1 MASERGSV
9 LRRCVRLWVGW
20 VARHPW
26 LVVFVCAALVVW
38 AARYTAQNLGV
49 NTNTADMI
57 SPDLEWRVRYREFQA
72 SFPSLKDNLT
82 VVVTAPT
89 VDDVEAAATRLKA
102 AIEADTSDTFEW
114 VFAPAGDLF
123 FKRNGLL
130 YLSLDELERTAE
142 RLIEVQPFLGYIAD
156 QPDTARLVE
165 LLREM
170 RSGERDVGTHATPLI
185 AALEQSL
192 SGVLEGTRERVA
204 WRELMASSPA
214 TDNDRRKLLIVRA
227 RLDFS
232 SLFPAGPAI
241 KRIREIAAEFEPGVI
256 VRITGAK
263 AMSHEELKTVSSGM
277 GFAGLAALIM
287 VSLVLLFGLRSVRL
301 ALTIIVTLIV
311 GLVWTAAY
319 AAAVVGD
326 LNLISVA
333 FAVLYIG
340 LGVDY
345 AIHFSLRYREL
356 LSIGRGSLAALRE
369 TSGDVG
375 VSLVLCAVTTGIG
388 FLTFVPT
395 DFDGVSELGII
406 SAGGM
411 FISLAASLT
420 LLPALIRLVGP
431 REVAP
436 RTEKFAALLKQ
447 PFGFN
452 KAMVAACIVG
462 VGAAAV
468 AWHVRFDH
476 NPVNLRDAKT
486 ESVATY
492 LDLVAG
498 SDAPPWTLSVLTTS
512 DRATPTRAALDA
524 VNEVAGTVSLATY
537 IPRDQADKLAIIDDL
552 SLTLG
557 TALTEVPADTRS
569 PADAARLKQAIRA
582 YLATTASDAGLWQT
596 LDDTLKRA
604 EPRLSEDTG
613 ELLAAQLQQA
623 WLGHFERQ
631 LADLRLAMQADEVS
645 MSDLPAALR
654 TRWVSADGRW
664 RVQVKPAENLHD
676 NDALARFVGAVHA
689 VVPEATGT
697 PEVNLGAST
706 VVTAAFQQALITA
719 LVIVAALLWWLTRRL
734 DDTLFVLLPLILAG
748 LITIAAMVAIGIPFN
763 FANVICL
770 PLLLGIGVDN
780 GVHMVHRA
788 RAAPPAA
795 GQSILQTS
803 TARGVVLSALTTV
816 CGFGNLAYSSHPG
829 TASMGQVLTLGLA
842 LSVVCTLVLLPA
854 LLSRSSK

>member
-1 MASERGSV
+1 
-9 LRRCVRLWVGW
+9 
-20 VARHPW
+20 
-26 LVVFVCAALVVW
+26 
-38 AARYTAQNLGV
+38 
-49 NTNTADMI
+49 
-57 SPDLEWRVRYREFQA
+57 
-72 SFPSLKDNLT
+72 
-82 VVVTAPT
+82 
-89 VDDVEAAATRLKA
+89 
-102 AIEADTSDTFEW
+102 
-114 VFAPAGDLF
+114 
-123 FKRNGLL
+123 
-130 YLSLDELERTAE
+130 
-142 RLIEVQPFLGYIAD
+142 
-156 QPDTARLVE
+156 
-165 LLREM
+165 
-170 RSGERDVGTHATPLI
+170 
-185 AALEQSL
+185 
-192 SGVLEGTRERVA
+192 
-204 WRELMASSPA
+204 
-214 TDNDRRKLLIVRA
+214 
-227 RLDFS
+227 
-232 SLFPAGPAI
+232 
-241 KRIREIAAEFEPGVI
+241 
-256 VRITGAK
+256 
-263 AMSHEELKTVSSGM
+263 
-277 GFAGLAALIM
+277 
-287 VSLVLLFGLRSVRL
+287 
-301 ALTIIVTLIV
+301 
-311 GLVWTAAY
+311 
-319 AAAVVGD
+319 
-326 LNLISVA
+326 
-333 FAVLYIG
+333 
-340 LGVDY
+340 
-345 AIHFSLRYREL
+345 
-356 LSIGRGSLAALRE
+356 
-369 TSGDVG
+369 
-375 VSLVLCAVTTGIG
+375 
-388 FLTFVPT
+388 
-395 DFDGVSELGII
+395 
-406 SAGGM
+406 M

-604 EPRLSEDTG
+604 EARLSEDTG

-645 MSDLPAALR
+645 ISDLPTALR
-654 TRWVSADGRW
+654 TRWYAGACGSNRQKICTTMTRW
-664 RVQVKPAENLHD
+664 RGLSVRCMRRSRSHRHTGSESGCVNGRHGCISTGPD
-676 NDALARFVGAVHA
+676 YGACDRGCAA
-689 VVPEATGT
+689 VVA
-697 PEVNLGAST
+697 N
-706 VVTAAFQQALITA
+706 QAP
-719 LVIVAALLWWLTRRL
+719 
-734 DDTLFVLLPLILAG
+734 DGGVLLPLR
-748 LITIAAMVAIGIPFN
+748 LITIAAMVAMGIPFN

>member
-1 MASERGSV
+1 MRAAMGRLGSASSMAG
-9 LRRCVRLWVGW
+9 CVRLRRAGGLVSALYSPESGRQYKHRRHDL
-20 VARHPW
+20 ARP
-26 LVVFVCAALVVW
+26 
-38 AARYTAQNLGV
+38 
-49 NTNTADMI
+49 
-57 SPDLEWRVRYREFQA
+57 EWRVRYREFQA

-89 VDDVEAAATRLKA
+89 VDDVEAAATRLRA
-102 AIEADTSDTFEW
+102 AVEADTSGAFEW

-130 YLSLDELERTAE
+130 YLSLDELERTAD

-192 SGVLEGTRERVA
+192 GGVLEGSRERVA

-214 TDNDRRKLLIVRA
+214 TDNDRRKILIVRA

-241 KRIREIAAEFEPGVI
+241 KRIREIAAEFEPGVR

-263 AMSHEELKTVSSGM
+263 VMSHEELKTVSSGM

-311 GLVWTAAY
+311 GPMGAQ
-319 AAAVVGD
+319 AAAAVGD

-356 LSIGRGSLAALRE
+356 LSTGREPLAALRE

-476 NPVNLRDAKT
+476 NPVILRDAKT

-492 LDLVAG
+492 LELVSG

-512 DRATPTRAALDA
+512 DRATPARWTRSTKWP
-524 VNEVAGTVSLATY
+524 TVSLATFV
-537 IPRDQADKLAIIDDL
+537 PRDQADKLEIIDDL
-552 SLTLG
+552 SPTLG

-569 PADAARLKQAIRA
+569 PACRASQAG
-582 YLATTASDAGLWQT
+582 YSC
-596 LDDTLKRA
+596 
-604 EPRLSEDTG
+604 LS
-613 ELLAAQLQQA
+613 
-623 WLGHFERQ
+623 GHNCF
-631 LADLRLAMQADEVS
+631 
-645 MSDLPAALR
+645 
-654 TRWVSADGRW
+654 
-664 RVQVKPAENLHD
+664 
-676 NDALARFVGAVHA
+676 
-689 VVPEATGT
+689 
-697 PEVNLGAST
+697 
-706 VVTAAFQQALITA
+706 
-719 LVIVAALLWWLTRRL
+719 
-734 DDTLFVLLPLILAG
+734 
-748 LITIAAMVAIGIPFN
+748 
-763 FANVICL
+763 
-770 PLLLGIGVDN
+770 
-780 GVHMVHRA
+780 
-788 RAAPPAA
+788 
-795 GQSILQTS
+795 
-803 TARGVVLSALTTV
+803 
-816 CGFGNLAYSSHPG
+816 
-829 TASMGQVLTLGLA
+829 
-842 LSVVCTLVLLPA
+842 
-854 LLSRSSK
+854 